1 MFDEYVIQGTVRH
14 QYAMILSLLLSL
26 RQACDH
32 PFLLL
37 ARARGILK
45 RQDEEGMEQAL
56 TQDMIT
62 KIYEAAFCGRE
73 AVEAYARS
81 FIQEL
86 EEDQNISQ
94 RVCPICCDP
103 IGMHPVFTKCFH
115 VFCERCIDTMAKH
128 NGVASMHD
136 CHIVSYRM
144 SNMSSSE
151 FSARLGSHRLSHV
164 RIYESRIRCRKDV
177 AFEHKN
183 RFYFEYTEFYL
194 ERVSKG
200 SRECFYPVRKHL
212 DFQSMDGDA
221 SGYWGIDALCFP
233 CRLP

>member
-1 MFDEYVIQGTVRH
+1 MFDEYLIQGTATH

-45 RQDEEGMEQAL
+45 RRDEEGMEQAL

-62 KIYEAAFCGRE
+62 KIYETAFCGRE

-86 EEDQNISQ
+86 EKDQNITQ

-128 NGVASMHD
+128 NGVRSTYD
-136 CHIVSYRM
+136 CHIVSYRV
-144 SNMSSSE
+144 SNMPLSE
-151 FSARLGSHRLSHV
+151 FSAGFGTHRLSPLL
-164 RIYESRIRCRKDV
+164 IYESGIRCRKDV
-177 AFEHKN
+177 AFEYKN
-183 RFYFEYTEFYL
+183 RLHFEHTEFCL
-194 ERVSKG
+194 E
-200 SRECFYPVRKHL
+200 
-212 DFQSMDGDA
+212 
-221 SGYWGIDALCFP
+221 
-233 CRLP
+233 